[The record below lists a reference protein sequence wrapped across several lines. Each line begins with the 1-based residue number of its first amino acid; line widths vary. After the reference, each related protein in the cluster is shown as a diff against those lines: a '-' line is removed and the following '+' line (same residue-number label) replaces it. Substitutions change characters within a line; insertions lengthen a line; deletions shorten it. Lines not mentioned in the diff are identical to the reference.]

1 MERQVYRSSKF
12 MWMLKALLV
21 SYIITAVLLMGL
33 TLLLYKFELDEKFVS
48 AGIVAIYVT
57 STLIGGIIIGKLVRV
72 KRFLWGM
79 TLGVLYFAMLLV
91 ITLGIYRTLNG
102 DGVNLMT
109 TLILCAGGRMAGGM
123 IT

>member
-1 MERQVYRSSKF
+1 MERQVYKSSKF

-109 TLILCAGGRMAGGM
+109 TLILCAGGGMAGGM
-123 IT
+123 IS

>member
-91 ITLGIYRTLNG
+91 ITLGIYS
-102 DGVNLMT
+102 
-109 TLILCAGGRMAGGM
+109 
-123 IT
+123 ITI

>member
-1 MERQVYRSSKF
+1 MERQVRNESKI

-21 SYIITAVLLMGL
+21 SYIVTALLLMGI
-33 TLLLYKFELDEKFVS
+33 TMLLYKFELDEKIVS
-48 AGIVAIYVT
+48 ASIVAIYVT

-79 TLGVLYFAMLLV
+79 TLGILYFALLLA

-102 DGVNLMT
+102 DGINLMT
-109 TLILCAGGRMAGGM
+109 TLVLCAGGGMAGGM
-123 IT
+123 IS

>member
-1 MERQVYRSSKF
+1 MERQVYRSSKV

-21 SYIITAVLLMGL
+21 SYIITAVVLMGL

-109 TLILCAGGRMAGGM
+109 TLILCAGGGMAGGM
-123 IT
+123 IS

>member
-1 MERQVYRSSKF
+1 MERQVYRSSNY
-12 MWMLKALLV
+12 MWMLKALQE

-109 TLILCAGGRMAGGM
+109 TLILCAGGGMAGGM
-123 IT
+123 IS

>member
-72 KRFLWGM
+72 KRFLCGM

-109 TLILCAGGRMAGGM
+109 TLILCAGGGMAGGM
-123 IT
+123 IS

>member
-1 MERQVYRSSKF
+1 MERQVRNESKI

-21 SYIITAVLLMGL
+21 SYIVTALLLMGL
-33 TLLLYKFELDEKFVS
+33 TMLLYKFELDEKIVS
-48 AGIVAIYVT
+48 ASIVAIYVT

-79 TLGVLYFAMLLV
+79 TLGILYFALLLA

-102 DGVNLMT
+102 DGINLMT
-109 TLILCAGGRMAGGM
+109 TLVLCAGGGMAGGM
-123 IT
+123 IS

>member
-12 MWMLKALLV
+12 MWMLKALL
-21 SYIITAVLLMGL
+21 GL

-109 TLILCAGGRMAGGM
+109 TLILCAGGGMAGGM
-123 IT
+123 IS

>member
-48 AGIVAIYVT
+48 AGIVAIYGT

-109 TLILCAGGRMAGGM
+109 TLILCAGGGMAGGM
-123 IT
+123 IS

>member
-1 MERQVYRSSKF
+1 MERQVYKSSKF

-57 STLIGGIIIGKLVRV
+57 STLIGGIIIGKLVQV

-109 TLILCAGGRMAGGM
+109 TLILCAGGGMAGGM
-123 IT
+123 IS